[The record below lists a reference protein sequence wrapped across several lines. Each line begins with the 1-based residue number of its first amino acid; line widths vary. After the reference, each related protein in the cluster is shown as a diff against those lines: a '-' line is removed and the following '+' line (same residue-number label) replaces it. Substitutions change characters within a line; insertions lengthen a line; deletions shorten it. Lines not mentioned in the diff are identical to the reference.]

1 MTRKTRNTMAPSGSA
16 HFVQDADLAPASG
29 EVLALLP
36 STVLNRPDAAAR
48 IALLYFAELYSLTS
62 QSTNSPATSTRN
74 VAMNHPK
81 ATTPNHPVERPNHSR
96 SLSEYGCQLV
106 RPTKIISAVSC
117 AMMIH
122 GTP

>member
-1 MTRKTRNTMAPSGSA
+1 MTRKTRNRIAASGSA
-16 HFVQDADLAPASG
+16 HLVRGADLAPASG

-36 STVLNRPDAAAR
+36 SSVLNRPDAAAR
-48 IALLYFAELYSLTS
+48 IALEYFAESYSPTS
-62 QSTNSPATSTRN
+62 QSTNSPATSTRK
-74 VAMNHPK
+74 VVMNQPN

-96 SLSEYGCQLV
+96 SLSENVCQLV
-106 RPTKIISAVSC
+106 RPTKIISAISC